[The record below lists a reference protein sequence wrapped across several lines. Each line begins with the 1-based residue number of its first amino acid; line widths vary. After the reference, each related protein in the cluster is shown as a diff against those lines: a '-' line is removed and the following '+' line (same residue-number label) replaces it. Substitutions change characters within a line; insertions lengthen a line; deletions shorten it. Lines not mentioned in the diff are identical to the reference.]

1 MADYGAIRD
10 GLKTRLETIS
20 ALAVAFDTFPDRVVV
35 PAAVVIPGSNVA
47 SYHGSG
53 NDAGQLTTF
62 TFHLEVLVARW
73 EPHSAQDALD
83 AYISGADSVQTAIL
97 GDKTLGGNAYDCQVV
112 RCFDYGGRVVADSEY
127 LGATFEVEVIA

>member
-35 PAAVVIPGSNVA
+35 PAAVVVPGANVA
-47 SYHGSG
+47 RYHGSG

-62 TFHLEVLVARW
+62 TFHIEVLVSRW

-83 AYISGADSVQTAIL
+83 AYVSGTESVEAAVR
-97 GDKTLGGNAYDCQVV
+97 GDKTLGGNAYDVQVV
-112 RCFDYGGRVVADSEY
+112 RAFDYGGRVVADSEY
-127 LGATFEVEVIA
+127 LGLTFEVEVIA